1 MFELIQ
7 TVSLLFSFFP
17 AGFIISI
24 FTARLASRNI
34 TSKTLPRVW
43 NTLVICVVSY
53 LVWLYLIFLRWPNG
67 AGFAAD
73 CNLDSLSYWMPLIDG
88 HESKLCTPLSALK
101 ITFILGLRCLLFAV
115 GAKLGAT
122 LQPVGLTGGIACGK
136 STVSQLLRDPSKKN
150 KNDAFAI
157 VDVDAIAH
165 DILVPGKMGTDCGY
179 KRVVNAFSGHD
190 IFAKSDS
197 KDPPI
202 DRRKLGDIIFR
213 DTPKRRVLNGI
224 THPLIS
230 KIMFKQIIREGIV
243 PSLKNTSIVAV
254 DIPLLFEVGLQMKLL
269 FGIKIVVGC
278 DENIQLERLTVR
290 NKDLTREQ
298 CESRIQSQI
307 PIHQKANMADIVI
320 WNNGTMNDLMLQVE
334 TARREV
340 INRSHA
346 FGGFTLPTLIL
357 VACVLTIP
365 SCLLEAA
372 KLSGLA

>member
-1 MFELIQ
+1 
-7 TVSLLFSFFP
+7 
-17 AGFIISI
+17 
-24 FTARLASRNI
+24 
-34 TSKTLPRVW
+34 
-43 NTLVICVVSY
+43 
-53 LVWLYLIFLRWPNG
+53 
-67 AGFAAD
+67 
-73 CNLDSLSYWMPLIDG
+73 
-88 HESKLCTPLSALK
+88 
-101 ITFILGLRCLLFAV
+101 
-115 GAKLGAT
+115 
-122 LQPVGLTGGIACGK
+122 
-136 STVSQLLRDPSKKN
+136 
-150 KNDAFAI
+150 
-157 VDVDAIAH
+157 
-165 DILVPGKMGTDCGY
+165 
-179 KRVVNAFSGHD
+179 
-190 IFAKSDS
+190 
-197 KDPPI
+197 
-202 DRRKLGDIIFR
+202 
-213 DTPKRRVLNGI
+213 
-224 THPLIS
+224 
-230 KIMFKQIIREGIV
+230 MFKQIIREGIV